1 MAATY
6 IWKPSTVNSWKKG
19 PVLLVPS
26 GTTGTPTITGPDGKT
41 YTGKFVNDNEG
52 RRQFVFPSELV
63 GMDNLQVSFGGDTGT
78 ITDGSKS
85 YEGSGLGNWQA
96 RAKGSIGD
104 TSSGSGGQFGF
115 DTIGEFGV
123 APTFIGD
130 QFPSAV
136 QTQFDPIP
144 GAAQD
149 YTFIDPIK
157 FGREFGPFQRSEL
170 TANLAQAKGFAMDVL
185 DTEFQGLASFVPRSA
200 MLKREELGLDTAFN
214 QGLRIAQVQG
224 AIPDVLRDINQQ
236 AADARTYA
244 AGEVPNSI
252 IDRGLEVG
260 LRSEAADIAA
270 TSGFGAS
277 SSAAQK
283 ISNLMSARER
293 IGLSQYGNQLLSQNA
308 AFRQQLLL
316 APTSYSDAGQQI
328 NVMPTIS
335 GGQAQVGNFAAIN
348 AETLISA
355 REGFQ
360 AAINQAQFGA
370 NLIQRT
376 QEFNAS
382 NTLQNAQFN
391 ANNLNNFALSYFN
404 YLNSY
409 VNSVA
414 GAAQTNINTGVAIDQ
429 QEAARNEAN
438 KQKDK
443 TQGANDIVSGIAG
456 VGAIIGGISGI
467 FGGFGGG
474 GGSGGGIGDI
484 VGSIPGIGDIF

>member
-1 MAATY
+1 MASSD
-6 IWKPSTVNSWKKG
+6 IWKPVTNDG
-19 PVLLVPS
+19 NPAFLTDINNPRTPPVLVLAD
-26 GTTGTPTITGPDGKT
+26 GTRVTGSLKSSH
-41 YTGKFVNDNEG
+41 EG
-52 RRQFVFPSELV
+52 RHKYTFPPSVLGKE
-63 GMDNLQVSFGGDTGT
+63 GAHIEYNGQSYPIENTNQ
-78 ITDGSKS
+78 S
-85 YEGSGLGNWQA
+85 YEGMGPGWKA
-96 RAKGSIGD
+96 RDKGSVGD

-130 QFPSAV
+130 QFPDAV
-136 QTQFDPIP
+136 QTKFDPIP

-200 MLKREELGLDTAFN
+200 MLKRQELGLDTAFN
-214 QGLRIAQVQG
+214 QALRLAQVQG
-224 AIPDVLRDINQQ
+224 AIPDVVRDLNQQ

-244 AGEVPNSI
+244 SGEAPNDVI
-252 IDRGLEVG
+252 NRGLEIG

-270 TSGFGAS
+270 TSGFGVAS
-277 SSAAQK
+277 SASQK

-308 AFRQQLLL
+308 AQRQQLLL
-316 APTSYSDAGQQI
+316 APTSYSDAGAQI
-328 NVMPTIS
+328 GVMPTIS

-360 AAINQAQFGA
+360 AAINQSQFGA

-443 TQGANDIVSGIAG
+443 TQTGNDIVSGIAG

-474 GGSGGGIGDI
+474 GGDSTGGVGDI
-484 VGSIPGIGDIF
+484 VGSIPGIGDLF